1 MTIDCSAANTCMN
14 EGTCNDA
21 GNACLCEAG
30 FTGELCGTATTPATR
45 MQGTLQ
51 CYSCS
56 TNSITDVCSTADDLA
71 SGSGVLTPTCYEGQ
85 SCWTDHYEN
94 SSHTVV
100 SRGCTD
106 DQCNTY
112 HEGGGPYCTMANGG
126 TSCTSCCT
134 ASKCNDNKSSSEG
147 LTSSCVTWL
156 TSLFSVVIIIITYR
170 T

>member
-1 MTIDCSAANTCMN
+1 MREKAVRFVFSRNQKMKLKFYNIVKKNTAKN
-14 EGTCNDA
+14 S
-21 GNACLCEAG
+21 
-30 FTGELCGTATTPATR
+30 TR
-45 MQGTLQ
+45 YERSSYIAIIIKLLHFLQ
-51 CYSCS
+51 
-56 TNSITDVCSTADDLA
+56 
-71 SGSGVLTPTCYEGQ
+71 
-85 SCWTDHYEN
+85 TDHYEN

-112 HEGGGPYCTMANGG
+112 HEGGGPYCTMANGV

-134 ASKCNDNKSSSEG
+134 ESKCNDNKSSSDG

-156 TSLFSVVIIIITYR
+156 TSLFSVVIMLITYR